1 MNNRDPSDITL
12 IVIGASAGGVE
23 ALKVLLS
30 ELPDNF
36 PAALVIVQHI
46 AANSRCS
53 LAQLLDE
60 ICTFPIQEAEELEAI
75 QAGIAYLAP
84 ANYHLMIEPDLT
96 FAFSID
102 PPVCY
107 SRPSIDVLFESAAE
121 LVGVKLIGIILT
133 GANSDGS
140 YGLKRIKG
148 AGGVTVVQEPTSAK
162 AATMPLAALEQV
174 QADHVVTLEQLG
186 SLLKKLVN
194 Q

>member
-1 MNNRDPSDITL
+1 
-12 IVIGASAGGVE
+12 
-23 ALKVLLS
+23 
-30 ELPDNF
+30 
-36 PAALVIVQHI
+36 
-46 AANSRCS
+46 
-53 LAQLLDE
+53 
-60 ICTFPIQEAEELEAI
+60 
-75 QAGIAYLAP
+75 
-84 ANYHLMIEPDLT
+84 
-96 FAFSID
+96 
-102 PPVCY
+102 
-107 SRPSIDVLFESAAE
+107 VLFESAAE